1 MENLIFCLNATMPIF
16 ITMVLGWVFRQIGL
30 MDDQF
35 VTKLN
40 KFVFTAA
47 LPCMLFE
54 DMAEADFAGLWN
66 GRFVVFCVTVT
77 LLGVLVAVVMSLLVK
92 DRTIRGEFTQAAFRS
107 NTAILG
113 IAFIQNIYGSSGI
126 APLMLICSVPFYN
139 VFAVLVLSFMKP
151 NREKLGKDLMAQTLK
166 GIVTNPIILGVA
178 VGLVWS
184 LLSLPRPE
192 ILMKSV
198 HNLGV
203 LATPLG
209 LMAMGASFQ
218 GSKALAKIRPALGC
232 TLIRLVGISAAA
244 LPLAAMLG
252 FRDQQLVAILV
263 MTGSSSAVSCFIMA
277 KNMGHEGVLTS
288 SVVMMTTLGSAFTL
302 TAWLYVLRMAG
313 LV

>member
-1 MENLIFCLNATMPIF
+1 MFCLNATMPIF
-16 ITMVLGWVFRQIGL
+16 ITMVLGWVFHQIGL
-30 MDDQF
+30 MDDSF

-40 KFVFTAA
+40 RFVFTAA

-66 GRFVVFCVTVT
+66 GKFVAFCVTAT
-77 LLGVLVAVVMSLLVK
+77 LLSVLVAVVMSLLVK
-92 DRTIRGEFTQAAFRS
+92 DMTIRGEFAQVAFRS

-113 IAFIQNIYGSSGI
+113 LAFIQNIYGTSGI

-139 VFAVLVLSFMKP
+139 IFAVLILSFMKP
-151 NREKLGKDLMAQTLK
+151 QREKPGKELMVRTLK
-166 GIVTNPIILGVA
+166 GIVTNPIILGIL
-178 VGLVWS
+178 VGLLWS
-184 LLSLPRPE
+184 LLKLPQPE
-192 ILMKSV
+192 IFMKSV
-198 HNLGV
+198 HNLGI

-218 GSKALAKIRPALGC
+218 GKKALARIRPALGC

-244 LPLAAMLG
+244 LPLAAACG
-252 FRDQQLVAILV
+252 FRGQELVAILV

-288 SVVMMTTLGSAFTL
+288 SVVMMTTLGSAFSL
-302 TAWLYVLRMAG
+302 TAWLYVLRMTG

>member
-1 MENLIFCLNATMPIF
+1 MFCLNATMPIF
-16 ITMVLGWVFRQIGL
+16 ITMVLGWVFHQIGL
-30 MDDQF
+30 MDDSF

-40 KFVFTAA
+40 RFVFTAA

-66 GRFVVFCVTVT
+66 GKFVAFCVTAT
-77 LLGVLVAVVMSLLVK
+77 LLSVLVAVAMSLLVK
-92 DRTIRGEFTQAAFRS
+92 DMTIRGEFAQVAFRS

-113 IAFIQNIYGSSGI
+113 LAFIQNIYGTSGI

-139 VFAVLVLSFMKP
+139 IFAVLILSFMKP
-151 NREKLGKDLMAQTLK
+151 QREKPGKELMVRTLK
-166 GIVTNPIILGVA
+166 GIVTNPIILGIL
-178 VGLVWS
+178 VGLLWS
-184 LLSLPRPE
+184 LLKLPQPE
-192 ILMKSV
+192 IFMKSV
-198 HNLGV
+198 HNLGI

-218 GSKALAKIRPALGC
+218 GKKALARIRPALGC

-244 LPLAAMLG
+244 LPLAAACG
-252 FRDQQLVAILV
+252 FRGQELVAILV

-288 SVVMMTTLGSAFTL
+288 SVVMMTTLGSAFSL
-302 TAWLYVLRMAG
+302 TAWLYVLRMTG

>member
-1 MENLIFCLNATMPIF
+1 MENLMFCLNATMPIF
-16 ITMVLGWVFRQIGL
+16 ITMVLGWGFRRIGL
-30 MDDQF
+30 MDDSF

-40 KFVFTAA
+40 RLVFTAA

-66 GRFVVFCVTVT
+66 GRFVAFCVTAT
-77 LLGVLVAVVMSLLVK
+77 LLSVLVAVVMSLLVK
-92 DRTIRGEFTQAAFRS
+92 DVAIRGEFAQVAFRS

-113 IAFIQNIYGSSGI
+113 IAFIQNIYGNSGI

-139 VFAVLVLSFMKP
+139 VFAVMILSFLKP
-151 NREKLGKDLMAQTLK
+151 QREKPGKELMLRTWK
-166 GIVTNPIILGVA
+166 GIVTNPIILGVLL
-178 VGLVWS
+178 GLGWS
-184 LLSLPRPE
+184 LLQLPRPE
-192 ILMKSV
+192 IFMKSV
-198 HNLGV
+198 HNLGI

-218 GSKALAKIRPALGC
+218 GKKALARIRPALGC

-244 LPLAAMLG
+244 LPLAAACG
-252 FRDQQLVAILV
+252 FRGQELVAILV

-277 KNMGHEGVLTS
+277 KNMGHEGVLTA
-288 SVVMMTTLGSAFTL
+288 SVVMMTTLGSAFSL
-302 TAWLYVLRMAG
+302 TAWLYVLRMMG

>member
-1 MENLIFCLNATMPIF
+1 MFCLNATMPIF
-16 ITMVLGWVFRQIGL
+16 IAMVLGWVFHQIGL
-30 MDDQF
+30 MDDSF

-40 KFVFTAA
+40 RFVFTAA

-66 GRFVVFCVTVT
+66 GKFVAFCVTAT
-77 LLGVLVAVVMSLLVK
+77 LLSVLVAVVMSLLVK
-92 DRTIRGEFTQAAFRS
+92 DMTIRGEFAQVAFRS

-113 IAFIQNIYGSSGI
+113 LAFIQNIYGTSGI

-139 VFAVLVLSFMKP
+139 IFAVLILSFMKP
-151 NREKLGKDLMAQTLK
+151 QREKPGKELMVRTLK
-166 GIVTNPIILGVA
+166 GIVTNPIILGIL
-178 VGLVWS
+178 VGLLWS
-184 LLSLPRPE
+184 LLKLPQPE
-192 ILMKSV
+192 IFMKSV
-198 HNLGV
+198 HNLGI

-218 GSKALAKIRPALGC
+218 GKKALARIRPALGC

-244 LPLAAMLG
+244 LPLAAACG
-252 FRDQQLVAILV
+252 FRGQELVAILV

-288 SVVMMTTLGSAFTL
+288 SVVMMTTLGSAFSL
-302 TAWLYVLRMAG
+302 TAWLYVLRMTG

>member
-1 MENLIFCLNATMPIF
+1 
-16 ITMVLGWVFRQIGL
+16 
-30 MDDQF
+30 
-35 VTKLN
+35 
-40 KFVFTAA
+40 
-47 LPCMLFE
+47 
-54 DMAEADFAGLWN
+54 
-66 GRFVVFCVTVT
+66 
-77 LLGVLVAVVMSLLVK
+77 MSLLVK

>member
-1 MENLIFCLNATMPIF
+1 
-16 ITMVLGWVFRQIGL
+16 
-30 MDDQF
+30 
-35 VTKLN
+35 
-40 KFVFTAA
+40 
-47 LPCMLFE
+47 
-54 DMAEADFAGLWN
+54 MA
-66 GRFVVFCVTVT
+66 FCVTAT
-77 LLGVLVAVVMSLLVK
+77 LLGVLVSVVLSRLVK
-92 DRTIRGEFTQAAFRS
+92 DSSIRGEFAQAAFRS

-151 NREKLGKDLMAQTLK
+151 SREKPGRDLMKQTLK
-166 GIVTNPIILGVA
+166 GIVTNPIILGVV
-178 VGLVWS
+178 VGLLWS
-184 LLSLPRPE
+184 LLKLPRPE

-218 GSKALAKIRPALGC
+218 GKKALAKIRPALGC
-232 TLIRLVGISAAA
+232 TLIRLVGISAVA
-244 LPLAAMLG
+244 LPLAAMFG
-252 FRDQQLVAILV
+252 FRGQEMVSILV

-288 SVVMMTTLGSAFTL
+288 SVVMMTTLGSAFSL
-302 TAWLYVLRMAG
+302 TAWLYVLRLVG